1 MKKIFSVITFILLV
15 FVTSTTFNVAEVS
28 ATTDVLQNEI
38 TETFDKSGSDDIL
51 EKPIFQEDA
60 QQPAKNKL
68 SSKISSIIIRIIG
81 GFCLLLVATI
91 CLLFI
96 VIANKQRQNELK
108 RKHMSANSN
117 VINAVDNFARHR
129 IRK

>member
-28 ATTDVLQNEI
+28 ATTDIAQNEI
-38 TETFDKSGSDDIL
+38 TETFDKSTSDDIL
-51 EKPIFQEDA
+51 EKPIFQEEA